1 MRDGKG
7 HPSFSCPPPLR
18 GVGGERSETEGGI
31 HLFLAHPHL
40 GVGGERSET
49 EGGISAMV
57 NDGGCPFMFDG
68 TLSFDRVLM
77 PASQASTALRQPPST
92 TSWSPSHRERGE
104 ARVWERGS
112 PHRPASLRKARV

>member
-1 MRDGKG
+1 M
-7 HPSFSCPPPLR
+7 F
-18 GVGGERSETEGGI
+18 
-31 HLFLAHPHL
+31 FLPTPTS

-77 PASQASTALRQPPST
+77 PASQASTAWSGHPLPPLRGPP
-92 TSWSPSHRERGE
+92 P
-104 ARVWERGS
+104 
-112 PHRPASLRKARV
+112 PASGGRQDFGNVVHLTASQA